1 MTGKNDDTRINEY
14 KLIPVVDDDKY
25 SMDRNVYVLVNQDKQ
40 YHYFLFSLNKEE
52 MRSIYSFSF
61 VLNIDQFEWWD

>member
-61 VLNIDQFEWWD
+61 VLNIDQFE

>member
-40 YHYFLFSLNKEE
+40 YHYFLLF
-52 MRSIYSFSF
+52 F
-61 VLNIDQFEWWD
+61 QFK

>member
-61 VLNIDQFEWWD
+61 VLNIDQFEC